1 METLIQQVTE
11 KCVTQARDLKPG
23 DIISQEY
30 LDTKKGQQE
39 WASRDI
45 RLDGVQSAY
54 VIYQYGGR
62 SYLVPV
68 VLLFGLDVRK
78 GLRVRI
84 ASASTRPWETM
95 RSR

>member
-1 METLIQQVTE
+1 MDTLIQQVAE
-11 KCVTQARDLKPG
+11 KRVTQARDLRPG
-23 DIISQEY
+23 DIISQEF
-30 LDTKKGQQE
+30 LDPKTE
-39 WASRDI
+39 DWASRDI

-54 VIYQYGGR
+54 VIYQYDGR

-68 VLLFGLDVRK
+68 VLLHGLDVRR

-95 RSR
+95 RSWS